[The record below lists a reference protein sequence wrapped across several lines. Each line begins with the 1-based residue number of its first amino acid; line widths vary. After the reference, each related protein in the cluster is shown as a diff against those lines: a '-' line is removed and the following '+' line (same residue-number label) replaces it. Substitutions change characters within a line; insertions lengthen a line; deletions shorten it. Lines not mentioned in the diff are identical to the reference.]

1 MERLDITDEMLCQ
14 VMKSLDE
21 KILNALPDEEEVKLY
36 FSNEFEQKMS
46 KVLKREK
53 QRHKYGFPIE
63 SWKRIVAMFAVMI
76 IGLLTVTLSVDA
88 IREKVFSCI
97 ETIYDTYTSKHF
109 YIEEASVG
117 GFVPMY
123 PSYIPE
129 GYTLAIEDVEE
140 DGLFL
145 SYETKDGKN
154 CILISQDL
162 IYDHMYY
169 TYDNEYTEEYTNQ
182 IQEVEAKIGRKSD
195 GTIRVRWE
203 KNGIIYLV
211 SATNLPEDDVIK
223 VCELLK

>member
-1 MERLDITDEMLCQ
+1 MERVDVTDEMLCQ
-14 VMKSLDE
+14 VMMSLDE
-21 KILNALPDEEEVKLY
+21 KILKALPDEENLNHQ
-36 FSNEFEQKMS
+36 FSIRFEQKMS
-46 KVLKREK
+46 KLMKREK
-53 QRHKYGFPIE
+53 QRRRYGLPIE
-63 SWKRIVAMFAVMI
+63 TWKRMVAMLAVMF
-76 IGLLTVTLSVDA
+76 IGIFSVTMGVDA
-88 IREKVFSCI
+88 IREKVFSYI
-97 ETIYDTYTSKHF
+97 ETVYDSYTSKRF
-109 YIEEASVG
+109 FVEEAG
-117 GFVPMY
+117 MGKFVPMY
-123 PSYIPE
+123 PTYIPE
-129 GYTLAIEDVEE
+129 GYEMSIEDVEE

-162 IYDHMYY
+162 IYDQMHY
-169 TYDNEYTEEYTNQ
+169 TYDNEYVQEYTYQ

>member
-1 MERLDITDEMLCQ
+1 MERIDITDEMLCQ
-14 VMKSLDE
+14 VMKALDE
-21 KILNALPDEEEVKLY
+21 KILDALPNDEDIKHR
-36 FSNEFEQKMS
+36 FSIEFEQKIS
-46 KVLKREK
+46 KLFKREK
-53 QRHKYGFPIE
+53 QRLRYGFPIE
-63 SWKRIVAMFAVMI
+63 SWKRVVAMFAVMI

-140 DGLFL
+140 DGMFL
-145 SYETKDGKN
+145 SYETEDEKD
-154 CILISQDL
+154 CIIISQDL
-162 IYDHMYY
+162 IYNQMHYAD
-169 TYDNEYTEEYTNQ
+169 DNEYVEEDICL
-182 IQEVEAKIGRKSD
+182 IQEEEAEIGIKSN
-195 GTIRVRWE
+195 GTICLRWE

-211 SATNLPEDDVIK
+211 SATNLLEDEVIK
-223 VCELLK
+223 VCESLK